1 MTFFYLIDDSLSPTL
16 KDNLV
21 CFKGQYFLMR
31 HESLLTIPNRYVFLG
46 EIEQLL
52 SKDAEQSLLLI
63 DIVRFSDVSSNFGY
77 DYGDKVLL
85 EIANRIAF
93 LFNDSA
99 KFGRIGGDVFGL
111 ILSGAHHREQL
122 YDFYSHLVQHFKT
135 PIKCDDHAFI
145 ADFNVGAVSNPKNNC
160 DINKLFSLAETALK
174 QAKDNKFDN
183 FQYAQNLNVET
194 NGRAL
199 ALKADLT
206 RALNQN
212 ELEIYLQPKIE
223 LNTLKII
230 GAECLLR
237 WNHPL
242 DGLIFP
248 GALIEAAES
257 YNMMNELGYWVLEQA
272 FKQAAHLN
280 SLNLRLKIAVNMSPS
295 QLYDLNFANNLE
307 KLALKY
313 QVELSQ
319 FELELTEDVA
329 LSNSILVKK
338 QLLQI
343 RSLGATIAIDD
354 FGKGYSNLA
363 YLRDIEI
370 DSIKID
376 KSFIMQID
384 ESPVNRAIVEAS
396 QLIAKAANCELIAE
410 GIETIQHL
418 HILREIGVL
427 YGQGF
432 LFSKAVP
439 LDDFILLANK
449 DVTVGTSFAR
459 EQQSS

>member
-1 MTFFYLIDDSLSPTL
+1 
-16 KDNLV
+16 V
-21 CFKGQYFLMR
+21 Q
-31 HESLLTIPNRYVFLG
+31 HESLITIPNRYVFLG

-52 SKDAEQSLLLI
+52 KRDPEQSLLLI
-63 DIVRFSDVSSNFGY
+63 DVVRFSDVSSGFGY
-77 DYGDKVLL
+77 EYGDKVLL

-93 LFNDSA
+93 LFNDNA
-99 KFGRIGGDVFGL
+99 IFGRIGGDVFGL
-111 ILSGAHHREQL
+111 VLSGALQQKQL
-122 YDFYSHLVQHFKT
+122 YEFYSHLIHHFKI
-135 PIKCDDHAFI
+135 PIQCNDHAFI
-145 ADFNVGAVSNPKNNC
+145 ADFNVGAASNPKNNN
-160 DINKLFSLAETALK
+160 DINHFFSLAETALR

-183 FQYAQNLNVET
+183 FQYAQNLSDNSS
-194 NGRAL
+194 GRAL
-199 ALKADLT
+199 ALKADIT
-206 RALNQN
+206 RALEQN
-212 ELEIYLQPKIE
+212 ELEIYFQPKIE
-223 LNTLKII
+223 LNTLDII
-230 GAECLLR
+230 GVECLLR

-248 GALIEAAES
+248 GSLIEAAES

-272 FKQAAHLN
+272 FKSAAYLN
-280 SLNLRLKIAVNMSPS
+280 SVGLRLKIAVNMSPS
-295 QLYDLNFANNLE
+295 QLYDLKFANNLR
-307 KLALKY
+307 KMANKH

-338 QLLQI
+338 QLSQI
-343 RSLGATIAIDD
+343 RALGATIAIDD

-396 QLIAKAANCELIAE
+396 KLIAEAANSELIAE
-410 GIETIQHL
+410 GIESIQHL

-427 YGQGF
+427 TGQGF
-432 LFSKAVP
+432 LFSKAIPINEFVE
-439 LDDFILLANK
+439 LASK
-449 DVTVGTSFAR
+449 DLAVGTSLVR
-459 EQQSS
+459 EQQLA

>member
-1 MTFFYLIDDSLSPTL
+1 VQHQSLI
-16 KDNLV
+16 
-21 CFKGQYFLMR
+21 
-31 HESLLTIPNRYVFLG
+31 TIPNRYAFLG

-52 SKDAEQSLLLI
+52 KTDAEQSLLLI
-63 DIVRFSDVSSNFGY
+63 DVVRFSDVSASFGY

-85 EIANRIAF
+85 EIANRIVF
-93 LFNDSA
+93 LFNDNVV
-99 KFGRIGGDVFGL
+99 FGRVGGDVFGL
-111 ILSGAHHREQL
+111 ILSGIHQQQQL
-122 YDFYSHLVQHFKT
+122 HDFYSHLVQHFKV
-135 PIKCDDHAFI
+135 PIQCDDHAFI
-145 ADFNVGAVSNPKNNC
+145 ADFNVGAASNPKHNS
-160 DINKLFSLAETALK
+160 DINKFFSLAETALK
-174 QAKDNKFDN
+174 QAKVNNFEN
-183 FQYAQNLNVET
+183 FQYAQNLSDNT
-194 NGRAL
+194 SSRAL
-199 ALKADLT
+199 ALKADIT
-206 RALNQN
+206 RALDQN
-212 ELEIYLQPKIE
+212 ELEVYFQPKIE
-223 LNTLKII
+223 LNTLQII

-272 FKQAAHLN
+272 FKAASHFNVLG
-280 SLNLRLKIAVNMSPS
+280 LRLKISVNMSPS
-295 QLYDLNFANNLE
+295 QLYDLNFADNI
-307 KLALKY
+307 KQLAKKH
-313 QVELSQ
+313 QVALTQ

-338 QLLQI
+338 QLSQI

-370 DSIKID
+370 DCIKID

-396 QLIAKAANCELIAE
+396 QLIAKAANCELVAE
-410 GIETIQHL
+410 GIETIHHL

-427 YGQGF
+427 SGQGF
-432 LFSKAVP
+432 LFSKALP
-439 LDDFILLANK
+439 INDFIELANK
-449 DVTVGTSFAR
+449 DLAVGTSFMR
-459 EQQSS
+459 EHQTA

>member
-1 MTFFYLIDDSLSPTL
+1 M
-16 KDNLV
+16 
-21 CFKGQYFLMR
+21 Q
-31 HESLLTIPNRYVFLG
+31 HESLITIPNRYVFLG

-52 SKDAEQSLLLI
+52 KVDTEQSILLI
-63 DIVRFSDVSSNFGY
+63 DIVRFSDVSSSFGY
-77 DYGDKVLL
+77 EYGDRVLL

-93 LFNDSA
+93 LFNDNA
-99 KFGRIGGDVFGL
+99 IFGRISGDVFGL
-111 ILSGAHHREQL
+111 VLTGAHQQNQL
-122 YDFYSHLVQHFKT
+122 YDFYTHLVQHFKI
-135 PIKCDDHAFI
+135 PIQCDDHAFI
-145 ADFNVGAVSNPKNNC
+145 ADFNVGTATNPKNNT
-160 DINKLFSLAETALK
+160 DINNFFSLAETALK

-183 FQYAQNLNVET
+183 FQYAQNSIHNSS
-194 NGRAL
+194 GRAL
-199 ALKADLT
+199 ALKADIT
-206 RALNQN
+206 RALDQN
-212 ELEIYLQPKIE
+212 ELEIYFQPKIE
-223 LNTLKII
+223 LSTLRII

-272 FKQAAHLN
+272 FVSAAHLN
-280 SLNLRLKIAVNMSPS
+280 SLGLPLKIAVNMSPS
-295 QLYDLNFANNLE
+295 QLYDLKFASNLRTMSQ
-307 KLALKY
+307 KH

-338 QLLQI
+338 QLSQI
-343 RSLGATIAIDD
+343 RALGATIAIDD

-370 DSIKID
+370 DTIKID

-396 QLIAKAANCELIAE
+396 KLIAEAAKCQLIAE
-410 GIETIQHL
+410 GIESIQHL

-427 YGQGF
+427 SGQGY
-432 LFSKAVP
+432 LFSKALPMHEFVE
-439 LDDFILLANK
+439 LASK
-449 DVTVGTSFAR
+449 DLAVGTSLIRQHHLA
-459 EQQSS
+459 

>member
-1 MTFFYLIDDSLSPTL
+1 M
-16 KDNLV
+16 
-21 CFKGQYFLMR
+21 Q
-31 HESLLTIPNRYVFLG
+31 HESLITIPNRYAFLG
-46 EIEQLL
+46 KIEQLL
-52 SKDAEQSLLLI
+52 NTNAEQSLLLI
-63 DIVRFSDVSSNFGY
+63 DVVRFSDVCASFGY

-93 LFNDSA
+93 LFDDNA
-99 KFGRIGGDVFGL
+99 IFGRIGGDVFGL
-111 ILSGAHHREQL
+111 ILSGTHQQKQL
-122 YDFYSHLVQHFKT
+122 YNFYSHLVQHFKT
-135 PIKCDDHAFI
+135 PIQCDDHAFI
-145 ADFNVGAVSNPKNNC
+145 ADFNVGAASNPKNNS
-160 DINKLFSLAETALK
+160 DINKFFSLAETALK

-183 FQYAQNLNVET
+183 FQHAQILTDNT
-194 NGRAL
+194 SGRAL
-199 ALKADLT
+199 AMKADIT
-206 RALNQN
+206 RALEQD
-212 ELEIYLQPKIE
+212 ELEIYFQPKIE
-223 LNTLKII
+223 LNTLQII

-248 GALIEAAES
+248 GALIQAAES

-272 FKQAAHLN
+272 FKDTAYLN
-280 SLNLRLKIAVNMSPS
+280 SKGLRLKIAVNMSPS
-295 QLYDLNFANNLE
+295 QLYDLNFANKIQ
-307 KLALKY
+307 KLAQKHH
-313 QVELSQ
+313 VELSQ

-338 QLLQI
+338 QLSQI
-343 RSLGATIAIDD
+343 RAFGATIAIDD

-418 HILREIGVL
+418 HILREIGVVS
-427 YGQGF
+427 GQGF

-439 LDDFILLANK
+439 IDDFIELANK
-449 DVTVGTSFAR
+449 DLAVGTSFAR
-459 EQQSS
+459 EHQTA

>member
-1 MTFFYLIDDSLSPTL
+1 M
-16 KDNLV
+16 
-21 CFKGQYFLMR
+21 Q
-31 HESLLTIPNRYVFLG
+31 HESLITIPNRYVFLG

-52 SKDAEQSLLLI
+52 KSDTKQSLLLI
-63 DIVRFSDVSSNFGY
+63 DVVRFSDVSSSFGY
-77 DYGDKVLL
+77 EYGDKVLL

-93 LFNDSA
+93 LFNDNA
-99 KFGRIGGDVFGL
+99 IFGRISGDVFGL
-111 ILSGAHHREQL
+111 ILSGAHQQNQL
-122 YDFYSHLVQHFKT
+122 YDFYSHLVQHFKI
-135 PIKCDDHAFI
+135 PIQCDDHAFI
-145 ADFNVGAVSNPKNNC
+145 ADFNVGAASNPINNN
-160 DINKLFSLAETALK
+160 DINNFFSLAEIALK
-174 QAKDNKFDN
+174 QAKENKFDN
-183 FQYAQNLNVET
+183 FQYAQNLADKT
-194 NGRAL
+194 SGRAL
-199 ALKADLT
+199 ALKADIT
-206 RALNQN
+206 RALDQD
-212 ELEIYLQPKIE
+212 ELEIYLQPKIA
-223 LNTLKII
+223 LNTLQII

-272 FKQAAHLN
+272 FKSAAYLN
-280 SLNLRLKIAVNMSPS
+280 SVGLHLKIAVNMSPS
-295 QLYDLNFANNLE
+295 QLYDLKFANNLK
-307 KLALKY
+307 KLAQKH
-313 QVELSQ
+313 QVSLSQ

-338 QLLQI
+338 QLSQI

-396 QLIAKAANCELIAE
+396 KLIAQAANCELIAE

-427 YGQGF
+427 SGQGF
-432 LFSKAVP
+432 LFSKAIP
-439 LDDFILLANK
+439 IKDFVELANK
-449 DVTVGTSFAR
+449 EISVGTSFVR
-459 EQQSS
+459 EHQIA

>member
-1 MTFFYLIDDSLSPTL
+1 M
-16 KDNLV
+16 
-21 CFKGQYFLMR
+21 Q
-31 HESLLTIPNRYVFLG
+31 HESLITIPNRYVFLG

-52 SKDAEQSLLLI
+52 KVDPEQSLLLI
-63 DIVRFSDVSSNFGY
+63 DIVRFSDVSSSFGY
-77 DYGDKVLL
+77 EYGDKVLL

-93 LFNDSA
+93 LFNDNA
-99 KFGRIGGDVFGL
+99 IFGRIGGDVFGL
-111 ILSGAHHREQL
+111 ILSGSHQQNQL
-122 YDFYSHLVQHFKT
+122 YDFYSHLVQHFKI
-135 PIKCDDHAFI
+135 PIQCDDHAFI
-145 ADFNVGAVSNPKNNC
+145 ADFNVGSASNPKNNS
-160 DINKLFSLAETALK
+160 DINSFFSLAETALK
-174 QAKDNKFDN
+174 QAKDNKFEN
-183 FQYAQNLNVET
+183 FQHAQNLSDKT
-194 NGRAL
+194 SGRAL
-199 ALKADLT
+199 ALKADIT
-206 RALNQN
+206 RALDQN
-212 ELEIYLQPKIE
+212 ELEVYFQPKIE

-272 FKQAAHLN
+272 FMSAAYLN
-280 SLNLRLKIAVNMSPS
+280 SVGLRLKIAVNMSPS
-295 QLYDLNFANNLE
+295 QLYDLKFANNLR
-307 KLALKY
+307 KMANKH

-338 QLLQI
+338 QLSQI
-343 RSLGATIAIDD
+343 RALGATIAIDD

-396 QLIAKAANCELIAE
+396 KLIAEAANSELIAE
-410 GIETIQHL
+410 GIESIQHL

-427 YGQGF
+427 TGQGF
-432 LFSKAVP
+432 LFSKAIPINEFVE
-439 LDDFILLANK
+439 LASK
-449 DVTVGTSFAR
+449 DLAVGTSLVR
-459 EQQSS
+459 EQQLA

>member
-1 MTFFYLIDDSLSPTL
+1 M
-16 KDNLV
+16 
-21 CFKGQYFLMR
+21 Q
-31 HESLLTIPNRYVFLG
+31 HESLITIPNRYLFLG
-46 EIEQLL
+46 KIEELL
-52 SKDAEQSLLLI
+52 KVETEQSLLLI
-63 DIVRFSDVSSNFGY
+63 DIVRFSDVSSSFGY
-77 DYGDKVLL
+77 EYGDKVLL

-93 LFNDSA
+93 LFNDNA
-99 KFGRIGGDVFGL
+99 IFGRIGGDVFGL
-111 ILSGAHHREQL
+111 ILSGLHQQNQL
-122 YDFYSHLVQHFKT
+122 YDFYKHLVQHFKI
-135 PIKCDDHAFI
+135 PIQCDDHAFI
-145 ADFNVGAVSNPKNNC
+145 ADFNVGAATNPKNNLN
-160 DINKLFSLAETALK
+160 INHFFSLAEMALK

-183 FQYAQNLNVET
+183 FQYAENLT
-194 NGRAL
+194 NNNCGRAL

-206 RALNQN
+206 RALEQN
-212 ELEIYLQPKIE
+212 ELEIYFQPKIE
-223 LNTLKII
+223 LNTLQII

-272 FKQAAHLN
+272 FKSAAYFNNVGLG
-280 SLNLRLKIAVNMSPS
+280 LKIAVNMSPS
-295 QLYDLNFANNLE
+295 QLYDLKFVKNLSSMAE
-307 KLALKY
+307 KH
-313 QVELSQ
+313 QVALSQ

-338 QLLQI
+338 QLSQI

-396 QLIAKAANCELIAE
+396 KLIAEAANCELIAE
-410 GIETIQHL
+410 GIESIQHL
-418 HILREIGVL
+418 HILREIGIL
-427 YGQGF
+427 SGQGF
-432 LFSKAVP
+432 LFSKAIP
-439 LDDFILLANK
+439 IGDFVELANK
-449 DVTVGTSFAR
+449 DLAVGTSFVR
-459 EQQSS
+459 EHLQT

>member
-1 MTFFYLIDDSLSPTL
+1 MQHASLT
-16 KDNLV
+16 
-21 CFKGQYFLMR
+21 
-31 HESLLTIPNRYVFLG
+31 TIPNRFAFLG

-52 SKDAEQSLLLI
+52 KADTDQSLLLM
-63 DIVRFSDVSSNFGY
+63 DVVRFSDVSTSFGY
-77 DYGDKVLL
+77 EYGDKVLL
-85 EIANRIAF
+85 EIANRVAF
-93 LFNDSA
+93 LFQDNVI
-99 KFGRIGGDVFGL
+99 FGRVGGDVFGVV
-111 ILSGAHHREQL
+111 LSGTHQQKQL
-122 YDFYSHLVQHFKT
+122 HDFYSHLIQHFKI
-135 PIKCDDHAFI
+135 PIQCNDHAFI
-145 ADFNVGAVSNPKNNC
+145 ADFNVGAATNPKNNS
-160 DINKLFSLAETALK
+160 DINHFFSLAETALK

-183 FQYAQNLNVET
+183 FQYAQNLADDST
-194 NGRAL
+194 GRAL
-199 ALKADLT
+199 ALKADIT

-212 ELEIYLQPKIE
+212 ELEIYFQPKIE
-223 LNTLKII
+223 LNTLQIV

-272 FKQAAHLN
+272 FKGAEYLN
-280 SLNLRLKIAVNMSPS
+280 SVGLPLKISVNMSPS
-295 QLYDLNFANNLE
+295 QLYDLKFAKNL
-307 KLALKY
+307 KTLAQKY
-313 QVELSQ
+313 SVALTQI
-319 FELELTEDVA
+319 ELELTEDVA

-338 QLLQI
+338 QLSQI

-384 ESPVNRAIVEAS
+384 QSPVNRAIVEAS

-410 GIETIQHL
+410 GIESIHHL
-418 HILREIGVL
+418 HILREIGIVS
-427 YGQGF
+427 GQGF
-432 LFSKAVP
+432 LFSKAIP
-439 LDDFILLANK
+439 LEAFVELANK
-449 DVTVGTSFAR
+449 DIAVGTSLVR
-459 EQQSS
+459 TQQTG

>member
-1 MTFFYLIDDSLSPTL
+1 MHFVPETHVTL
-16 KDNLV
+16 FLL
-21 CFKGQYFLMR
+21 KGILLMQ
-31 HESLLTIPNRYVFLG
+31 HESLLTIPNRFALLG
-46 EIEQLL
+46 EIEQIL
-52 SKDAEQSLLLI
+52 KTDAEQSLLLI
-63 DIVRFSDVSSNFGY
+63 DVVRFADVSASFGY

-93 LFNDSA
+93 LFDDHA
-99 KFGRIGGDVFGL
+99 IFGRIGGDVFGL
-111 ILSGAHHREQL
+111 ILSGTHQKIQL
-122 YDFYSHLVQHFKT
+122 HEFYNHLVQHFKT

-145 ADFNVGAVSNPKNNC
+145 ADFNVGAASNPRNNS
-160 DINKLFSLAETALK
+160 DINKFFSLAETALK

-183 FQYAQNLNVET
+183 FQYVQNLSNDLS
-194 NGRAL
+194 GRAL
-199 ALKADLT
+199 ALKADIT
-206 RALNQN
+206 RALNQD
-212 ELEIYLQPKIE
+212 ELEIYFQPKIE
-223 LNTLKII
+223 LNTLQII

-257 YNMMNELGYWVLEQA
+257 YNMMNELGYWVLEEA
-272 FKQAAHLN
+272 FKGAAYLN
-280 SLNLRLKIAVNMSPS
+280 SVGLRLKISVNMSPS
-295 QLYDLNFANNLE
+295 QLYDLNFAE
-307 KLALKY
+307 KIKRLAQKH
-313 QVELSQ
+313 QVKLSQ

-338 QLLQI
+338 QLSQI

-354 FGKGYSNLA
+354 FGKGYSNLS

-396 QLIAKAANCELIAE
+396 QLIAKAANCELVVE
-410 GIETIQHL
+410 GIETMQHL
-418 HILREIGVL
+418 HILREIGVVS
-427 YGQGF
+427 GQGF

-439 LDDFILLANK
+439 IDDFVELANR
-449 DVTVGTSFAR
+449 DLAVGTSFMR
-459 EQQSS
+459 EHQTA

>member
-1 MTFFYLIDDSLSPTL
+1 MQHKSLI
-16 KDNLV
+16 
-21 CFKGQYFLMR
+21 
-31 HESLLTIPNRYVFLG
+31 TIPNRYVFLG
-46 EIEQLL
+46 EIDQLL
-52 SKDAEQSLLLI
+52 KIDTEQSLLLI
-63 DIVRFSDVSSNFGY
+63 DVVRFSDVSNSFGY

-93 LFNDSA
+93 LFTDNTI
-99 KFGRIGGDVFGL
+99 FGRVGGDVFGL
-111 ILSGAHHREQL
+111 ILSGAHQQKQL
-122 YDFYSHLVQHFKT
+122 YDFYSHLVQHFKI
-135 PIKCDDHAFI
+135 PIQCDDHAFI
-145 ADFNVGAVSNPKNNC
+145 ADFNVGAASNPKNNS
-160 DINKLFSLAETALK
+160 DINNFFSLAEIALK
-174 QAKDNKFDN
+174 QAKGNKFDN
-183 FQYAQNLNVET
+183 FQFAQNLANDKS
-194 NGRAL
+194 GRAL
-199 ALKADLT
+199 ALKADIT
-206 RALNQN
+206 RALDQN
-212 ELEIYLQPKIE
+212 ELEIYFQPKIE
-223 LNTLKII
+223 LNTLQII

-272 FKQAAHLN
+272 FKSAAYLN
-280 SLNLRLKIAVNMSPS
+280 SVGLHLKIAVNMSPS
-295 QLYDLNFANNLE
+295 QLYDLKFANNLK
-307 KLALKY
+307 KLAQKH
-313 QVELSQ
+313 QVSLSQ

-338 QLLQI
+338 QLSQI
-343 RSLGATIAIDD
+343 RALGATIAIDD

-396 QLIAKAANCELIAE
+396 KLIAEAANCELVAE
-410 GIETIQHL
+410 GIESIQHL

-427 YGQGF
+427 SGQGF
-432 LFSKAVP
+432 LFSKAIP
-439 LDDFILLANK
+439 INDFVELANK
-449 DVTVGTSFAR
+449 DLAVGTSFVR
-459 EQQSS
+459 EHQRA

>member
-1 MTFFYLIDDSLSPTL
+1 M
-16 KDNLV
+16 
-21 CFKGQYFLMR
+21 Q
-31 HESLLTIPNRYVFLG
+31 HESLITIPNRYAFFG
-46 EIEQLL
+46 KIEKLL
-52 SKDAEQSLLLI
+52 YTNAEQSLLLI
-63 DIVRFSDVSSNFGY
+63 DVVRFSDVSASFGY

-93 LFNDSA
+93 LFDDNA
-99 KFGRIGGDVFGL
+99 IFGRIGGDVFGL
-111 ILSGAHHREQL
+111 ILSGTHQQKQL

-135 PIKCDDHAFI
+135 PIQCDDHAFI
-145 ADFNVGAVSNPKNNC
+145 ADFNVGAASNPKNNS
-160 DINKLFSLAETALK
+160 DINKFFSLAETALK

-183 FQYAQNLNVET
+183 FQHAQHLADDT
-194 NGRAL
+194 SGRAL
-199 ALKADLT
+199 ALKADIT
-206 RALNQN
+206 RALDKD
-212 ELEIYLQPKIE
+212 ELEIYFQPKIE
-223 LNTLKII
+223 LNTLQII

-272 FKQAAHLN
+272 FKGAAYLN
-280 SLNLRLKIAVNMSPS
+280 SKGLRLKIAVNMSPS
-295 QLYDLNFANNLE
+295 QLYDLNFANKIQ
-307 KLALKY
+307 KLAQKHH
-313 QVELSQ
+313 VELSQ

-338 QLLQI
+338 QLSQI
-343 RSLGATIAIDD
+343 RALGATIAIDD

-396 QLIAKAANCELIAE
+396 QLIAKAANCELVAE

-418 HILREIGVL
+418 HILREIGVVS
-427 YGQGF
+427 GQGF

-439 LDDFILLANK
+439 IDDFIELANK
-449 DVTVGTSFAR
+449 DLAVGTSFMR
-459 EQQSS
+459 EHQTA

>member
-1 MTFFYLIDDSLSPTL
+1 M
-16 KDNLV
+16 
-21 CFKGQYFLMR
+21 Q
-31 HESLLTIPNRYVFLG
+31 HESLLTIPNRYALLG
-46 EIEQLL
+46 EIEQIL
-52 SKDAEQSLLLI
+52 KVDAEQSLLLI
-63 DIVRFSDVSSNFGY
+63 DVVRFSDVSASFGY

-93 LFNDSA
+93 LFDDNA
-99 KFGRIGGDVFGL
+99 IFGRIGGDVFGL
-111 ILSGAHHREQL
+111 ILSGTHQQKQL
-122 YDFYSHLVQHFKT
+122 HEFYNHLVQHFKT
-135 PIKCDDHAFI
+135 PIQCDDHAFI
-145 ADFNVGAVSNPKNNC
+145 ADFNVGAASNPKDNS
-160 DINKLFSLAETALK
+160 DINKFFSLAETALK
-174 QAKDNKFDN
+174 QAKNNKFDN
-183 FQYAQNLNVET
+183 FRHVQNLNNDT
-194 NGRAL
+194 TGRAL
-199 ALKADLT
+199 ALKADIT
-206 RALNQN
+206 RALNQD
-212 ELEIYLQPKIE
+212 ELEIYFQPKIE
-223 LNTLKII
+223 LNTLQIL

-257 YNMMNELGYWVLEQA
+257 YNMMSDLGYWVLEEA
-272 FKQAAHLN
+272 FKGAAYLN
-280 SLNLRLKIAVNMSPS
+280 SVGLRLKISVNMSPS
-295 QLYDLNFANNLE
+295 QLYDLNFAENLRE
-307 KLALKY
+307 LAQKH

-338 QLLQI
+338 QLSQI

-370 DSIKID
+370 DCIKID

-396 QLIAKAANCELIAE
+396 QLIAKAANCELVAE

-418 HILREIGVL
+418 HILREIGVVS
-427 YGQGF
+427 GQGF
-432 LFSKAVP
+432 LFSKAIP
-439 LDDFILLANK
+439 INDFVELANK
-449 DVTVGTSFAR
+449 DLAVGTSFMR
-459 EQQSS
+459 EHQTA

>member
-1 MTFFYLIDDSLSPTL
+1 M
-16 KDNLV
+16 
-21 CFKGQYFLMR
+21 Q
-31 HESLLTIPNRYVFLG
+31 HESLITIPNRYAFLG
-46 EIEQLL
+46 EIELL
-52 SKDAEQSLLLI
+52 LETNTEQSLLLI
-63 DIVRFSDVSSNFGY
+63 DIVRFSDVSASFGY

-85 EIANRIAF
+85 EIANRIVF
-93 LFNDSA
+93 LFEDNGI
-99 KFGRIGGDVFGL
+99 FGRISGDIFGL
-111 ILSGAHHREQL
+111 ILPGNHQQKQL
-122 YDFYSHLVQHFKT
+122 HGFYSHLVQHFKT
-135 PIKCDDHAFI
+135 PIQCDDHAFI
-145 ADFNVGAVSNPKNNC
+145 ADFNVGAASNPKNNS
-160 DINKLFSLAETALK
+160 DINKFFSLAETALK
-174 QAKDNKFDN
+174 QAKNNKFDN
-183 FQYAQNLNVET
+183 FQHAQSLT
-194 NGRAL
+194 DDTSGRAL
-199 ALKADLT
+199 ALKADIT
-206 RALNQN
+206 RALDQN
-212 ELEIYLQPKIE
+212 ELEIYFQPKIE

-272 FKQAAHLN
+272 FKGAAYLN
-280 SLNLRLKIAVNMSPS
+280 SVDLRLKISVNMSPS
-295 QLYDLNFANNLE
+295 QLYDLNFANNLKE
-307 KLALKY
+307 LAQKH

-338 QLLQI
+338 QLSQI
-343 RSLGATIAIDD
+343 RTLGATIAIDD

-376 KSFIMQID
+376 KSFILQID

-396 QLIAKAANCELIAE
+396 QLIAKAANCGLVAE

-427 YGQGF
+427 SGQGF
-432 LFSKAVP
+432 LFSKAIPINEFVE
-439 LDDFILLANK
+439 LANK
-449 DVTVGTSFAR
+449 ELAIGTSFMR
-459 EQQSS
+459 EHQTA

>member
-1 MTFFYLIDDSLSPTL
+1 M
-16 KDNLV
+16 
-21 CFKGQYFLMR
+21 Q
-31 HESLLTIPNRYVFLG
+31 HESLITIPNRYAFLG

-52 SKDAEQSLLLI
+52 ETNTEQSLLLI
-63 DIVRFSDVSSNFGY
+63 DVVRFSDVSASFGY

-93 LFNDSA
+93 LFNDNGI
-99 KFGRIGGDVFGL
+99 FGRISGDIFGL
-111 ILSGAHHREQL
+111 IISGTHQQKQL
-122 YDFYSHLVQHFKT
+122 HGFYSHLVQHFKT
-135 PIKCDDHAFI
+135 PIQCDDHAFI
-145 ADFNVGAVSNPKNNC
+145 ADFNVGAASNPKNNS
-160 DINKLFSLAETALK
+160 DINKFFSLAETALK

-183 FQYAQNLNVET
+183 FQYAQNVT
-194 NGRAL
+194 DDTSGRAL
-199 ALKADLT
+199 ALKADIT
-206 RALNQN
+206 RALDQD
-212 ELEIYLQPKIE
+212 ELEIYFQPKIA
-223 LNTLKII
+223 LNTLQII

-257 YNMMNELGYWVLEQA
+257 YNMMNKLGYWVLEEA
-272 FKQAAHLN
+272 FKGAAYLN
-280 SLNLRLKIAVNMSPS
+280 SEGLRLKIAVNMSPS
-295 QLYDLNFANNLE
+295 QLYDLNFAKNLKE
-307 KLALKY
+307 LAQKH

-338 QLLQI
+338 QLSQI
-343 RSLGATIAIDD
+343 RTLGATIAIDD

-376 KSFIMQID
+376 KTFILQID

-396 QLIAKAANCELIAE
+396 QLIAKAANCELVAE

-418 HILREIGVL
+418 HILRELGVL
-427 YGQGF
+427 SGQGF
-432 LFSKAVP
+432 LFSKAIPINEFVE
-439 LDDFILLANK
+439 LANK
-449 DVTVGTSFAR
+449 ELAVGTSFMR
-459 EQQSS
+459 EHQTV

>member
-1 MTFFYLIDDSLSPTL
+1 M
-16 KDNLV
+16 
-21 CFKGQYFLMR
+21 Q
-31 HESLLTIPNRYVFLG
+31 HESLITIPNRYVFLA
-46 EIEQLL
+46 EIEQLF
-52 SKDAEQSLLLI
+52 KTDAKQSLLLI
-63 DIVRFSDVSSNFGY
+63 DVVRFSDVSTSFGY

-93 LFNDSA
+93 LFADNA
-99 KFGRIGGDVFGL
+99 IFGRISGDVFGL
-111 ILSGAHHREQL
+111 IFPGYHQQKQL
-122 YDFYSHLVQHFKT
+122 HDFYNHLVQHFKT

-145 ADFNVGAVSNPKNNC
+145 ADFNVGAASNPKSNSN
-160 DINKLFSLAETALK
+160 INKFFLLAETALK
-174 QAKDNKFDN
+174 QAKHNKFNN
-183 FQYAQNLNVET
+183 FQYAQNFYDET
-194 NGRAL
+194 TGRAL
-199 ALKADLT
+199 ALKADIT
-206 RALNQN
+206 RALDND
-212 ELEIYLQPKIE
+212 ELEIYFQPKIE
-223 LNTLKII
+223 LNTLHII

-257 YNMMNELGYWVLEQA
+257 YNMMNELGYWVLDQA
-272 FKQAAHLN
+272 IKGAAYLN
-280 SLNLRLKIAVNMSPS
+280 SVALPMQISVNMSPS
-295 QLYDLNFANNLE
+295 QLYDLNFADNLKE
-307 KLALKY
+307 MSQKH

-338 QLLQI
+338 QLSEI

-354 FGKGYSNLA
+354 FGKGYSNLT

-370 DSIKID
+370 DTIKID

-384 ESPVNRAIVEAS
+384 QSPVNRAIVEAS
-396 QLIAKAANCELIAE
+396 QIIAKAANCELVAE
-410 GIETIQHL
+410 GIENVQHL

-432 LFSKAVP
+432 LFSKAISIN
-439 LDDFILLANK
+439 DFVELANK
-449 DVTVGTSFAR
+449 DLAIGTSFVR
-459 EQQSS
+459 EHQIA

>member
-1 MTFFYLIDDSLSPTL
+1 M
-16 KDNLV
+16 
-21 CFKGQYFLMR
+21 Q
-31 HESLLTIPNRYVFLG
+31 HESLITIPNRYVFLD

-52 SKDAEQSLLLI
+52 ETNAEQSLLLI
-63 DIVRFSDVSSNFGY
+63 DVVRFSDVSASFGY

-93 LFNDSA
+93 LFDG
-99 KFGRIGGDVFGL
+99 KGVFGRIGGDIFGL
-111 ILSGAHHREQL
+111 ILAGSHQQKQL
-122 YDFYSHLVQHFKT
+122 YGFYSHLVQHFIT
-135 PIKCDDHAFI
+135 PIQCDDHAFI
-145 ADFNVGAVSNPKNNC
+145 ADFNVGVATNPKNNS
-160 DINKLFSLAETALK
+160 DINKFFSLAEIALK

-183 FQYAQNLNVET
+183 FQYAQNLT
-194 NGRAL
+194 DDTSGRAL
-199 ALKADLT
+199 AMKADIT
-206 RALNQN
+206 RALDQD
-212 ELEIYLQPKIE
+212 ELEIYFQPKID
-223 LNTLKII
+223 LNTLQII
-230 GAECLLR
+230 SAECLLR

-257 YNMMNELGYWVLEQA
+257 YNMMDQLGYWVLDQA
-272 FKQAAHLN
+272 FKGAAYLN
-280 SLNLRLKIAVNMSPS
+280 STGLQLKIAVNMSPS
-295 QLYDLNFANNLE
+295 QLYDLNFTNNLKE
-307 KLALKY
+307 LAQKH

-338 QLLQI
+338 QLSQI
-343 RSLGATIAIDD
+343 QILGATIAIDD

-370 DSIKID
+370 DCIKID

-384 ESPVNRAIVEAS
+384 ESSVNRAIVEAS
-396 QLIAKAANCELIAE
+396 QLIAKAANCDVVAE

-427 YGQGF
+427 FGQGF
-432 LFSKAVP
+432 LFSKAVSIN
-439 LDDFILLANK
+439 DFVELANK
-449 DVTVGTSFAR
+449 DLTVGTSFIR
-459 EQQSS
+459 EHQIV

>member
-1 MTFFYLIDDSLSPTL
+1 M
-16 KDNLV
+16 
-21 CFKGQYFLMR
+21 QY
-31 HESLLTIPNRYVFLG
+31 ESLITIPNRYVFLG

-52 SKDAEQSLLLI
+52 KTNTEQSLLLI
-63 DIVRFSDVSSNFGY
+63 DVVRFSDVSTSVGY

-85 EIANRIAF
+85 EIANRITF
-93 LFNDSA
+93 LFKNNA
-99 KFGRIGGDVFGL
+99 RFGRIGGDIFGL
-111 ILSGAHHREQL
+111 ILSGTHKQKQL
-122 YDFYSHLVQHFKT
+122 FSFYNHLVQHFKI
-135 PIKCDDHAFI
+135 PIRCDDHAFI
-145 ADFNVGAVSNPKNNC
+145 ADFNVGAASNPKNNC
-160 DINKLFSLAETALK
+160 DINKFFSLAEMALK

-183 FQYAQNLNVET
+183 FQYAQYLSNET
-194 NGRAL
+194 TGRAL
-199 ALKADLT
+199 ALKADIT
-206 RALNQN
+206 RALNQD
-212 ELEIYLQPKIE
+212 ELEIYFQPKIE
-223 LNTLKII
+223 LNTLQII

-257 YNMMNELGYWVLEQA
+257 YNMMNQLGYWVLEQA
-272 FKQAAHLN
+272 FKGAAYLN
-280 SLNLRLKIAVNMSPS
+280 SMGLRLSISVNMSPS
-295 QLYDLNFANNLE
+295 QLYDLNFANNLTE
-307 KLALKY
+307 LAQKH

-329 LSNSILVKK
+329 LSNSVLVKK
-338 QLLQI
+338 QLSQI

-384 ESPVNRAIVEAS
+384 QSPVNRAIVEAS
-396 QLIAKAANCELIAE
+396 QIIAKAANCELVAE

-427 YGQGF
+427 SGQGF
-432 LFSKAVP
+432 LFSKAIP
-439 LDDFILLANK
+439 LSEFVELANK
-449 DVTVGTSFAR
+449 DLTVGTSLVR
-459 EQQSS
+459 EQQTA